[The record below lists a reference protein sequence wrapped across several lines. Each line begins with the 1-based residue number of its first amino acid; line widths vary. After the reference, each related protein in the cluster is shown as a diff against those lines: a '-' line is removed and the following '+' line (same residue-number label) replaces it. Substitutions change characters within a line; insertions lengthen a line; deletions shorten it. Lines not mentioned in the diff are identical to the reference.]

1 MVRIKLMLAVLALM
15 FVASATATQAATLR
29 AFVSST
35 GNDANAATNCA
46 QTAPCRTFAGAFPTV
61 TPGGEMIALDTA
73 GYGPLT
79 VNKAIT
85 IATVPGATAF
95 VVVAGG
101 TNGFT
106 ISAGASDLV
115 KLLNINFNGS
125 GAASTTG
132 LRHNSGRLIVKNCTF
147 QQLTI
152 GVDNFAKMD
161 LIDCDLHGNGTAV
174 QSTGQGTG
182 APGAGSDITAVA
194 QVRIARGNITFN
206 TLGLQQNSP
215 GFNAQANN
223 LFNIWVF
230 ADANTG
236 TVNMAGNTTQYG
248 CTGNSGSPSFN
259 PCSAQP
265 GLYNLTTQL
274 K

>member
-161 LIDCDLHGNGTAV
+161 LIDCDLHANGTAV
-174 QSTGQGTG
+174 QSTGTG
-182 APGAGSDITAVA
+182 IQSPTIDPPAVA
-194 QVRIARGNITFN
+194 QLRINGGNITFN
-206 TLGLQQNSP
+206 TLGLQQNNP
-215 GFNAQANN
+215 GFNANANEF
-223 LFNIWVF
+223 FNIWVF
-230 ADANTG
+230 ADANSG
-236 TVNMAGNTTQYG
+236 RVNMAGNTTQFG
-248 CTGNSGSPSFN
+248 CTGNSGPPSNN
-259 PCSAQP
+259 PCGAQP
-265 GLYNLTTQL
+265 GQYNLTTQL